1 MVTYSL
7 RRGFSTFCFVLAIT
21 VIMSMLFCVRH
32 AGAADANA
40 AQAFVQQSIERANAI
55 FGNRS
60 TSPEQR
66 QTEFGRLLLSITDT
80 RRIGL
85 FVLGQYG
92 KDAAPEQL
100 SAFQNTFT
108 DYVIG
113 AFESQ
118 LGKFKGGRI
127 TVTGATM
134 RTPDEFVVTAEMTRS
149 IASEPLTMAFRLRA
163 LPGGSFV
170 VTDMQFEGLW
180 LALSER
186 EEFTA
191 FLQQHGGDI
200 SALTDNL
207 RARAQ
212 RLNGT
217 GSGSR
222 SVG

>member
-1 MVTYSL
+1 MATHSL
-7 RRGFSTFCFVLAIT
+7 RRDLSSFCFVAVIT
-21 VIMSMLFCVRH
+21 IIISILFGVRQ
-32 AGAADANA
+32 AESADTDAAR
-40 AQAFVQQSIERANAI
+40 AFVQQNIERANAI
-55 FGNRS
+55 FANRS

-66 QTEFGRLLLSITDT
+66 QTEFGQLLLSITDT

-92 KDAAPEQL
+92 KDATPEQL

-134 RTPDEFVVTAEMTRS
+134 RTPDEFVVNAEMTRS
-149 IASEPLTMAFRLRA
+149 IGSGPLLMAFRLRA
-163 LPGGSFV
+163 LPAGSFV

-186 EEFTA
+186 LEFTA

-207 RARAQ
+207 RAKTQ
-212 RLNGT
+212 TLDGT
-217 GSGSR
+217 ARGSR
-222 SVG
+222 SAG

>member
-1 MVTYSL
+1 MAMHSL
-7 RRGFSTFCFVLAIT
+7 RRDVSSFRFVVAIT
-21 VIMSMLFCVRH
+21 IIMSMLFCVRH

-40 AQAFVQQSIERANAI
+40 AQAFVQQNIERANAI

-80 RRIGL
+80 HRIGL

-92 KDAAPEQL
+92 NDATPEQL

-118 LGKFKGGRI
+118 LDKFKGGRMA
-127 TVTGATM
+127 VTGATM
-134 RTPDEFVVTAEMTRS
+134 RMPDEFVVNTELTRS
-149 IASEPLTMAFRLRA
+149 IGSEPLTMAFRLRA
-163 LPGGSFV
+163 LPDGSFV

-191 FLQQHGGDI
+191 FLQKHGGDI

-207 RARAQ
+207 RDKMQTLA
-212 RLNGT
+212 GT
-217 GSGSR
+217 GRGSR
-222 SVG
+222 SAG

>member
-1 MVTYSL
+1 MAMHSL
-7 RRGFSTFCFVLAIT
+7 RRDLSSFCFVAAVTI
-21 VIMSMLFCVRH
+21 IMSILFCVRQ
-32 AGAADANA
+32 ADAADTNA
-40 AQAFVQQSIERANAI
+40 ARAYVQQNIERANAI

-66 QTEFGRLLLSITDT
+66 QTEFEQLLLSITDT
-80 RRIGL
+80 HRIGL

-92 KDAAPEQL
+92 NDATPEQL

-108 DYVIG
+108 DYVIR

-118 LGKFKGGRI
+118 LGKFKGGQI
-127 TVTGATM
+127 TVTDATM
-134 RTPDEFVVTAEMTRS
+134 RTANEFVVNAQMTRS
-149 IASEPLTMAFRLRA
+149 IGSAPLLMAFRLRA
-163 LPGGSFV
+163 LPDGSFV

-186 EEFTA
+186 LEFTA

-207 RARAQ
+207 RARTQ
-212 RLNGT
+212 TLTGT
-217 GSGSR
+217 AGGSR
-222 SVG
+222 SAG